1 MNNGKQ
7 KGLVTEL
14 ECELAFARLGFAV
27 LKPIC
32 DNYRYD
38 YVVDLGNKFI
48 RIQCKTSQIERNESY
63 LIFSAISSHVKTHKN
78 TSVIYTKDQIDYFYT
93 CYNHISY
100 LIPIEEGI
108 KSYTL
113 RLKLPLNNNQHGI
126 RFAEDYELQKILLK
140 YEGLE
145 TNLIENTIYSSNK
158 HKNNFC
164 KICNEPIGKEATY
177 CVCCANQIQAQKSKI
192 NLTTREKLKKEI
204 RTLSFVQAGKIYN
217 VSDNTIRKWCEKFN
231 LPSTKKEIN
240 SYSDEE
246 WDKI

>member
-7 KGLVTEL
+7 KGLITEL

-48 RIQCKTSQIERNESY
+48 RIQCKTCQVGEKEDY
-63 LIFSAISSHVKTHKN
+63 LIFSAISSHVKAHKN
-78 TSVIYTKDQIDYFYT
+78 TSKIYTKEEIDYFYT
-93 CYNHISY
+93 CHNHISY
-100 LIPIEEGI
+100 LIPIEENI
-108 KSYTL
+108 RYTL
-113 RLKLPLNNNQHGI
+113 RLVPPLNNNKHGI
-126 RFAEDYELQKILLK
+126 RFAKNYELQTILLER
-140 YEGLE
+140 EGVSTQIL
-145 TNLIENTIYSSNK
+145 
-158 HKNNFC
+158 KNSIHEKAKAKNFC
-164 KICNEPIGKEATY
+164 KKCHNPIGLKAIYCPNCAKE
-177 CVCCANQIQAQKSKI
+177 IQEQKSKI

-204 RTLSFVQAGKIYN
+204 RANSMIQVGKLYN
-217 VSDNTIRKWCEKFN
+217 TTDNTIRKWCKKFN
-231 LPSTKKEIN
+231 LPYLKKEIN